1 MSRVEREPV
10 AAIPQTAPGPIGAIS
25 RRVLE
30 RALRNIEDGA
40 LELRTPDGVRR
51 FGDPAAEPVV
61 FEVHDPR
68 WFARLARSGRLA
80 VGEGY
85 QAGEWSSPDLPG
97 VVALLARNQAQVF
110 GRPPLSLLAGL
121 GRLVPHIELP
131 RGLRRAERDVH
142 AHYDLGNSFFSL
154 WLDESMTYSCALYE
168 TAEAT
173 LAEAQQAKY
182 RALADATLIGADD
195 HVLEIGSGWGGFALH
210 LARERGCRVTTAT
223 ISREQHALAT
233 QRVQEAGLSERIEVV
248 YSDYRQLQGS
258 YSRIV
263 SIEMIEAIGHRQLG
277 TYFATVDR
285 LLAPDGLA
293 GIQSI
298 LVPDQRY
305 DAYRR
310 QRDWI
315 RKHIFPGGMLPSL
328 EAITTAARRS
338 SSLMV
343 HDVRE
348 LGPHY
353 GRTLREWRER
363 FLVRRSEVEALGLDL
378 HFQRTWEYYLA
389 FCEAAFA
396 THALRDA
403 QLVLSRPMNRTL
415 AARI

>member
-1 MSRVEREPV
+1 VSRVERESV
-10 AAIPQTAPGPIGAIS
+10 AAPRTRPGLIGAVS

-30 RALRNIEDGA
+30 RALSGIEDGA
-40 LELRTPDGVRR
+40 LVMRCPDGARR
-51 FGDPAAEPVV
+51 FGDPTAEPAVL
-61 FEVHDPR
+61 EVRDPR
-68 WFARLARSGRLA
+68 FFARLARSGRLA

-85 QAGEWSSPDLPG
+85 QAGEWSSPDLPRL
-97 VVALLARNQAQVF
+97 VAVLARNQEQVF
-110 GRPPLSLLAGL
+110 GRPPLSLLARL
-121 GRLVPHIELP
+121 GRLVPHVDLP

-154 WLDESMTYSCALYE
+154 WLDESMTYSCALFE
-168 TAEAT
+168 SPEST

-182 RALADATLIGADD
+182 RSLAEATRIGPDD
-195 HVLEIGSGWGGFALH
+195 RVLEIGTGWGGFALH

-223 ISREQHALAT
+223 ISRQQHALAS
-233 QRVQEAGLSERIEVV
+233 QRVQAAGLADRVEVV
-248 YSDYRQLQGS
+248 YSDYRLLEGS

-277 TYFATVDR
+277 TFFATIDR

-328 EAITTAARRS
+328 EAIASAARS
-338 SSLMV
+338 SSDLMV
-343 HDVRE
+343 HEVRE
-348 LGPHY
+348 IGPHY
-353 GRTLREWRER
+353 ARTLREWRER
-363 FLVRRSEVEALGLDL
+363 FLVRRAEVDALGLDV

-403 QLVLSRPMNRTL
+403 QLVLTRPLNRSL
-415 AARI
+415 LV

>member
-1 MSRVEREPV
+1 VSRVEQKAV
-10 AAIPQTAPGPIGAIS
+10 ATIPRTAPGPLGAVA

-30 RALRNIEDGA
+30 RALGGIEYGA
-40 LELRTPDGVRR
+40 LELRAPDGVRR
-51 FGDPAAEPVV
+51 FGDPDAEPAV

-97 VVALLARNQAQVF
+97 VVALLARNQKQVF
-110 GRPPLSLLAGL
+110 GRPPLSRLSRL
-121 GRLVPHIELP
+121 GRLVPSIELP

-142 AHYDLGNSFFSL
+142 AHYDLGNTFFSL
-154 WLDESMTYSCALYE
+154 WLDESMTYSCALFE
-168 TAEAT
+168 TPEAT

-182 RALADATLIGADD
+182 RALADATQIGPGDR
-195 HVLEIGSGWGGFALH
+195 VLEIGSGWGGFALH

-223 ISREQHALAT
+223 ISRQQHLLAT
-233 QRVQEAGLSERIEVV
+233 QRVREAGLSDRVEVV

-277 TYFATVDR
+277 TYFATIDR
-285 LLAPDGLA
+285 LLAADGLA
-293 GIQSI
+293 GIQAI
-298 LVPDQRY
+298 LVPDQCY
-305 DAYRR
+305 GAYRR

-338 SSLMV
+338 SALMV

-348 LGPHY
+348 IGPHY
-353 GRTLREWRER
+353 ARTLREWRER
-363 FLVRRSEVEALGLDL
+363 FLSRRAELEALGLDV

-403 QLVLSRPMNRTL
+403 QLVLTRPLNRTL
-415 AARI
+415 AARV